1 MKCIKICIRL
11 KKTTLKHK
19 AKNIW
24 KILENIGGGGG
35 LENKKRGGFRK
46 YREGGVEGR
55 EEEGGGEGG
64 GGEGGE
70 EGEGGQCV
78 LQYDYRVSPKTCFMM
93 LGGGKG

>member
-1 MKCIKICIRL
+1 MNFRRKFL
-11 KKTTLKHK
+11 
-19 AKNIW
+19 KNIR
-24 KILENIGGGGG
+24 KYR
-35 LENKKRGGFRK
+35 RGRGFRK

-64 GGEGGE
+64 EGGVEGREEEGGGEGGE
-70 EGEGGQCV
+70 KGEGGQCV